1 MKALASAALIGL
13 GLGLANVT
21 HADTLLG
28 LYVGGGSIDYD
39 LSGEVKDLE
48 QNNANDLDL
57 EDDLGLEGES
67 GSYFYVALEHGI
79 PVVPNFRFAYSDITE
94 SATNTTE
101 TVIDFGGETFPVD
114 SRIKTDLDFSHYD
127 LTMYYEL
134 LDNWV
139 NLDLGLTVRK
149 LDGQLEVKG
158 YQVGNPNFIITAKED
173 LDFAVPLLYGKA
185 QFDQIGRASCRERV

>member
-158 YQVGNPNFIITAKED
+158 PV
-173 LDFAVPLLYGKA
+173 
-185 QFDQIGRASCRERV
+185 